1 MEACA
6 HTLAHIYAR
15 WCLALLRVNQIVL
28 IFVWPFVRGVIVD
41 IQHHFKWQLD
51 LKNFEFKVFFL
62 FYPLQNINN
71 ILQGL
76 GLRYFQTV

>member
-15 WCLALLRVNQIVL
+15 CRLALPRVNQIVL

-41 IQHHFKWQLD
+41 IQHYFKWQLD
-51 LKNFEFKVFFL
+51 LKNFEFKYFL